1 MSEEGEVAAPPLL
14 LEIETQLMK
23 VVYAEI
29 LPRTVFTQ
37 HVFSTQKPLRTEMV
51 IHNNFYK

>member
-37 HVFSTQKPLRTEMV
+37 HVFFHTEALTHRHGYTQ
-51 IHNNFYK
+51 